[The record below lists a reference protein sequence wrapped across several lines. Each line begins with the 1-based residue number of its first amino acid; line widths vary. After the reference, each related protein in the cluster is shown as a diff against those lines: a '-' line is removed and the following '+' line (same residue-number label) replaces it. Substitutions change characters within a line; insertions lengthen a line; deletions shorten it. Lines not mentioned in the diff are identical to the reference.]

1 MPGDAAGRGA
11 LEEIRRRYRADVG
24 TSGASGSR
32 RRHVWWGLTL
42 IVAVASV
49 VSTLRAARQLSHT
62 FDEPHHLATGLAWWQ
77 DGSSRW
83 WTENPPLPKA
93 AIAAG
98 PYLAGLRLAEPR
110 KPGPWG
116 AGMDLLYKDGQYDR
130 WLFLARLGTLPFL
143 LVTLGLTFLLAGGLQ
158 RPFAGFVA
166 TALVATYPPL
176 LGHAGLATTDV
187 AVVATSL
194 LFLYAFDRWWQ
205 RRPDRG
211 SWLRAA
217 LLGGALGA
225 AMLCKLTAPLMC
237 GVAALGWVAGLR
249 LARRPAAQ
257 SEELDEKR
265 APVRPSSP
273 LRAAVPRRVRQPV
286 RWPNRRRERNRNR
299 LSVLG
304 ALGTTLVVFAAAFVV
319 TWAGYRFSIG
329 RIDDL
334 PAVGYLGTPILPPIA
349 ERPGWLRWLTSLTLP
364 APEVPHGYLFL
375 KTHSDRGH
383 LAYLFGRVSDHGFWS
398 FYLVG
403 LFFKSPLPF
412 LIAAIFALMA
422 LVRLAGRAKLT
433 QLGPAAGLAACAVI
447 LLSMASTVNIGV
459 RHVLI
464 VVPLVA
470 IWIAVTADVFA
481 QSASTH
487 GPRALV
493 LVGIVA
499 LVAGQG
505 VVLERA
511 QPQLIAYF
519 NPFAGN
525 EPGEILIDS
534 DLDWGHD
541 FLLLK
546 RELAERRPE
555 SVRLALFGTVQPCGP
570 DMPKL
575 LPLVPRQP
583 ATGWIVISENYYRA
597 SDLLGL
603 RRDPCDPA
611 SGYDFHEAPPDGFA
625 WLRAHTPVARIGASL
640 RVYHIEPSAI
650 PATTVSASEAPSD
663 GAKGGAGADGAGA
676 DGAGAVA
683 GAGVADVQ
691 RTAAQ
696 KAEPQATKKRKRGT
710 GR

>member
-11 LEEIRRRYRADVG
+11 LEELRRRYGADVG
-24 TSGASGSR
+24 TSGASGSPR
-32 RRHVWWGLTL
+32 RFVWWVLTL
-42 IVAVASV
+42 LVAAASV
-49 VSTLRAARQLSHT
+49 VWTLRAARQLSHT

-83 WTENPPLPKA
+83 WTENPPLPKI
-93 AIAAG
+93 AIAFA
-98 PYLAGLRLAEPR
+98 PYMGGMRLPEQRP
-110 KPGPWG
+110 PGPWR
-116 AGMDLLYKDGQYDR
+116 AGIDLLYQDGQYDR

-143 LVTLGLTFLLAGGLQ
+143 LLTLGLTFLLAGGRQ

-176 LGHAGLATTDV
+176 LGHAGLATTDL
-187 AVVATSL
+187 AVVATTL
-194 LFLYAFDRWWQ
+194 LVLYAFDRWWQ
-205 RRPDRG
+205 HRTERG
-211 SWLRAA
+211 TWIRAA
-217 LLGGALGA
+217 LLGGALGI

-237 GVAALGWVAGLR
+237 GVAALGWIIGLR
-249 LARRPAAQ
+249 LVRTPAAE
-257 SEELDEKR
+257 SEEIQEKR
-265 APVRPSSP
+265 APIRPSSP
-273 LRAAVPRRVRQPV
+273 LRAAVPRRVRRPV
-286 RWPNRRRERNRNR
+286 QWPNRARGRGRRG
-299 LSVLG
+299 LSVLTG
-304 ALGTTLVVFAAAFVV
+304 LGTALVILAGAFVV

-329 RIDDL
+329 RLDDL
-334 PAVGYLGTPILPPIA
+334 PALGYLDTPILPPVT
-349 ERPGWLRWLTSLTLP
+349 ERPGWLRWLTSLPLP

-375 KTHSDRGH
+375 KTHSDHGH

-412 LIAAIFALMA
+412 LIAAIGAVMA

-433 QLGPAAGLAACAVI
+433 PLGPAAGIAACAVI

-470 IWIAVTADVFA
+470 IWIAVTSDLLA
-481 QSASTH
+481 QSTSTR
-487 GPRALV
+487 GPRALILAGVVV
-493 LVGIVA
+493 LVA
-499 LVAGQG
+499 AQA

-519 NPFAGN
+519 NSLAGD

-555 SVRLALFGTVQPCGP
+555 SVRLALFGTVRPCTD

-597 SDLLGL
+597 SDLIGL

-611 SGYDFHEAPPDGFA
+611 SGYNFHEAPPDGFA

-640 RVYHIEPSAI
+640 RVYHIEPSTIA
-650 PATTVSASEAPSD
+650 ATTVTTAEASAD
-663 GAKGGAGADGAGA
+663 ADAERA
-676 DGAGAVA
+676 AAATATNDATVSKT
-683 GAGVADVQ
+683 Q
-691 RTAAQ
+691 RTAIQ
-696 KAEPQATKKRKRGT
+696 KTERRPAKKRRRAPATVDGP
-710 GR
+710 